1 MGDRAMASRILCL
14 ALLLASAS
22 ALRAQDEKR
31 PQDPAQDVT
40 DIDLDDLMKVHVT
53 TAGRKAQSL
62 SDVPSAIYV
71 VRDEEIKRTGV
82 TRIPEALRSVPGL
95 QVARIQ
101 ANSWAVSSR
110 GFNGTAA
117 NKLLVLI
124 DGRSVYSPLHSGV
137 FWEVQ
142 DTLLEDIDRIE
153 VIRGPGASLYGANAI
168 NGIINIITKKSG
180 ETQGAVATAGGGT
193 EERVFGSARV
203 GAKLGEDA
211 YVRVYAKYCQRD
223 DALNGLDRDNDA
235 RDGGWMARTGFR
247 SDWKGGDKDRFTLMG
262 DFYDGQVKAIAT
274 ETSLTAPFATSFND
288 RTTLRGGNLLF
299 RWEREFDATSNV
311 SVQAYYD
318 FTFRDTEPFTDR
330 LHTGDLDFQH
340 RFALCQGNDVIW
352 GLGYRIYRTDLN
364 TGFLIQV
371 DPSHHVDD
379 IVSAF
384 VQDEITLVKDH
395 LRLTVGSK
403 FEVNDYTGF
412 EIEPSLRLA
421 WNPDEQQL
429 VWLSAARAVRT
440 PSIIDVDFRF
450 NAAVFPGTPPTVL
463 AILTENGFKAEDVW
477 AFEAGYRVRPAEPLW
492 LDLALFYNR
501 YDHLRSI
508 EPGIPFSESAPP
520 PTHDV
525 QPFFFRNEMRAETSG
540 AELASSFQPMA
551 GWLLQANYTYLRMH
565 LNPRQGSN
573 DTTSEAAERQN
584 PRHQVWVRSALDL
597 PWNLTLDA
605 TGRFV
610 SGLSDYQVKRYVEA
624 DVRLAWR
631 DPSRRWEAAV
641 VGQNLVHK
649 SHPEFNA
656 AGARSEIQRGVYAS
670 LTCRF

>member
-1 MGDRAMASRILCL
+1 MPYRILC
-14 ALLLASAS
+14 AAMAIASAS
-22 ALRAQDEKR
+22 ALAAQDERR
-31 PQDPAQDVT
+31 PQDPPQDVT

-53 TAGRKAQSL
+53 TAGRKAQAL

-82 TRIPEALRSVPGL
+82 TSIPEALRSVPGL
-95 QVARIQ
+95 QVARLQ

-117 NKLLVLI
+117 NKLLVMI

-142 DTLLEDIDRIE
+142 DTFLEDIDRIE

-168 NGIINIITKKSG
+168 NGIINIVTKKA
-180 ETQGAVATAGGGT
+180 EDTQGAVLTAGGGT
-193 EERVFGSARV
+193 EERVFGGGRV
-203 GAKLGEDA
+203 GGKIGEDA
-211 YVRVYAKYCQRD
+211 YIRAYAKYYERD
-223 DALNGLDRDNDA
+223 DALNGADRDNEA
-235 RDGGWMARTGFR
+235 FDGGWMGRAGFR
-247 SDWKGGDKDRFTLMG
+247 SDWKGGDKNRFTLQG
-262 DFYDGQVKAIAT
+262 DFYDGQVKAVAT
-274 ETSLTAPFATSFND
+274 QISLTAPPSTSFD
-288 RTTLRGGNLLF
+288 RTTLRGGNMVF
-299 RWEREFDATSNV
+299 RWDREIDPTSTF

-318 FTFRDTEPFTDR
+318 YTYRKTTLFTDT
-330 LHTGDLDFQH
+330 LHTADLDFQH
-340 RFALCQGNDVIW
+340 RFRLMDDQEILW
-352 GLGYRIYRTDLN
+352 GLGYRIYRSDIEDS
-364 TGFLIQV
+364 FVIQI
-371 DPSHHVDD
+371 DPSRHVDD
-379 IVSAF
+379 ILSAF
-384 VQDEITLVKDH
+384 VQDEITLVKDR

-403 FEVNDYTGF
+403 FEINDYSGF
-412 EIEPSLRLA
+412 EVEPSLRMA
-421 WNPDEQQL
+421 WNPDNEQL
-429 VWLSAARAVRT
+429 LWLSAARAVRT
-440 PSIIDVDFRF
+440 PSIIDVDFRL
-450 NAAVFPGTPPTVL
+450 NAAVFPGAPPTIL
-463 AILTENGFKAEDVW
+463 ALLTDNNFKSEDVW

-501 YDHLRSI
+501 YDHLRSLETGPI
-508 EPGIPFSESAPP
+508 FSENNPP
-520 PTHDV
+520 PTHNV
-525 QPFFFRNEMRAETSG
+525 QPFFFGNEMRAETSG
-540 AELASSFQPMA
+540 VELASSFQPMA

-565 LNPRQGSN
+565 LNPRAGSN
-573 DTTSEAAERQN
+573 DTTTEATERQN

-597 PWNLTLDA
+597 PWNFTLDV

-610 SGLSDYQVKRYVEA
+610 SGLSAYDLNKYVEA

-656 AGARSEIQRGVYAS
+656 AGSRSEIQRGVYGS